1 MLAGNQYWRWKYFL
15 ISTILTIDD
24 DLSSW
29 LLSIIVEY
37 FDSIID
43 SFNVTNSIVKSK
55 MMESDKKRSLSA
67 SIMVASKSHDIFTT
81 HNGYW

>member
-1 MLAGNQYWRWKYFL
+1 MTIYLLGYCRSSSNIL
-15 ISTILTIDD
+15 I
-24 DLSSW
+24 
-29 LLSIIVEY
+29 
-37 FDSIID
+37 SIID